1 MPWISIAS
9 SHGDKEVKILTRA
22 FKNIIPKLKKI
33 IDRDINKIKFKNI
46 IKPVFRK
53 YN

>member
-9 SHGDKEVKILTRA
+9 SHGDKEVNILTRA
-22 FKNIIPKLKKI
+22 FKKIIPKIKKI
-33 IDRDINKIKFKNI
+33 IDSDINKVKFKNI

-53 YN
+53 FN